1 MAYLRLKDYQRF
13 IDIKQLDEVTDEND
27 YTRVDLEPT
36 SEEEAVSYLVQK
48 YDTEREFSGLDV
60 YNPTVTYKAL
70 SKVYLDA
77 DLYEVGVKVADETLV
92 LGADGYV
99 YLSNNGVDSDPIDE
113 PSDWD
118 KLGKQY
124 TFFYGKLPFAEWDW
138 QKSYKAN
145 VTVWYKDHTY
155 ISKNGSTTIA
165 PDNEDFGSDFWTD
178 LGEYTIALNTIT
190 DTSKWLAGDIRCQ
203 KLVECVV
210 MLTLYK
216 LYKHTASSN
225 VPEWIGQSY
234 DDSIKWLEGAGQ
246 GKFTPPLKELSNLVG
261 HRIRITGNQKN
272 VNIY

>member
-13 IDIKQLDEVTDEND
+13 IDLKQLDEVTDEND

-36 SEEEAVSYLVQK
+36 SEEEAASYLVQK

-60 YNPTVTYKAL
+60 YDPTITYKAL

-77 DLYEVGVKVADETLV
+77 DLYEVGTKVADETLV
-92 LGADGYV
+92 LGTDGYV

-124 TFFYGKLPFAEWDW
+124 TFFYGKLPFAEWIWD
-138 QKSYKAN
+138 KSYKSN

-155 ISKNGSTTIA
+155 TSKNESKGIA

-190 DTSKWLAGDIRCQ
+190 DTSKWSTGDIRCQ

-216 LYKHTASSN
+216 LYKHTATSN

-246 GKFTPPLKELSNLVG
+246 GKFTPPLKELSSLVG